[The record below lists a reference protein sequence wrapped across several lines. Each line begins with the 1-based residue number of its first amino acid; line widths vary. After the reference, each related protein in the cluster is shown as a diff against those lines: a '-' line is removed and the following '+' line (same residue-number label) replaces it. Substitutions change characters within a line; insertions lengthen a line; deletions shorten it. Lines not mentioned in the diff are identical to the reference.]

1 MLGPIP
7 PSIPHMGDDNSPS
20 QRLYCSHALSGIH
33 AQGMREAI
41 GNKDAQRMGS
51 EPELKQAV
59 YRIEVEGR
67 LDESWSGWF
76 SGMTLTSQDD
86 VSTLTGP
93 LADQAALRGLLS
105 KIWDLNL
112 TLVSV
117 LRLGPHGGE

>member
-1 MLGPIP
+1 
-7 PSIPHMGDDNSPS
+7 
-20 QRLYCSHALSGIH
+20 
-33 AQGMREAI
+33 
-41 GNKDAQRMGS
+41 MGS
-51 EPELKQAV
+51 EKELKQAV
-59 YRIEVEGR
+59 YQIEVEGQ

-86 VSTLTGP
+86 VSTLIGP

-117 LRLGPHGGE
+117 IRLGPQSGE